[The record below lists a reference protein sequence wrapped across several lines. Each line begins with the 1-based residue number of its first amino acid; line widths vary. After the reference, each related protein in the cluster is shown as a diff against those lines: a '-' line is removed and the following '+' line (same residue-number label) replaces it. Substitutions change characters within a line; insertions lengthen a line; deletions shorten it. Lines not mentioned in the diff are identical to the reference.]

1 MQVGDFVTLKKD
13 RTIVGCVVKIAKEPR
28 TRQAGGRSQR
38 KHPLPVWVAWAAL
51 DGEVQQE
58 YRHTLEVV
66 SDASRRLS

>member
-28 TRQAGGRSQR
+28 TRQAGKRGQGRR
-38 KHPLPVWVAWAAL
+38 VLPVWVAWADL
-51 DGEVQQE
+51 DGEAQQE

-66 SDASRRLS
+66 SGASRRLS